1 MTKEEFYPILKNILI
16 NDFDI
21 DEKIVTLEAEIENDL
36 DLDSIDSV
44 DMIVKLKPYL
54 TKSIEPAVFKS
65 VKTVQDVV
73 DVLQPLTC

>member
-1 MTKEEFYPILKNILI
+1 MTSGELFGVLKKILI
-16 NDFDI
+16 EDFDI
-21 DEKIVTLEAEIENDL
+21 DENDIVPEASIADDL

-54 TKSIEPAVFKS
+54 NGAIEPAVFKS

-73 DVLQPLTC
+73 DVLLPLAK